1 MTPHTLNRIVC
12 RTRGYEGNQNP
23 AGLLSIVEKA
33 VAAPVRVIKEITKPG
48 DIKRTLKANIDP
60 WGPLCIHE
68 YLWDVK
74 RTIVSPV
81 RLSRAERTWQ
91 YYDEMLKNRVAVPEP
106 VLFLELKKIIFSVR
120 TYIATRWIEGAT
132 SLHHLA
138 LKHDLSGGIDFQT
151 ILCKGVDSVVRLHE
165 AGFIHRDLKWSNL
178 HYAQSP
184 HPDIHSDMVLT
195 DFDALKKSSSLRAQ
209 GTDFARFLIA
219 PKKYP
224 MNKVTVE
231 LLIQRYLA
239 ARDAS
244 RSTLEKAIRNYLAH
258 VNGP

>member
-1 MTPHTLNRIVC
+1 
-12 RTRGYEGNQNP
+12 
-23 AGLLSIVEKA
+23 
-33 VAAPVRVIKEITKPG
+33 
-48 DIKRTLKANIDP
+48 
-60 WGPLCIHE
+60 
-68 YLWDVK
+68 
-74 RTIVSPV
+74 
-81 RLSRAERTWQ
+81 
-91 YYDEMLKNRVAVPEP
+91 
-106 VLFLELKKIIFSVR
+106 
-120 TYIATRWIEGAT
+120 
-132 SLHHLA
+132 
-138 LKHDLSGGIDFQT
+138 
-151 ILCKGVDSVVRLHE
+151 
-165 AGFIHRDLKWSNL
+165 
-178 HYAQSP
+178 
-184 HPDIHSDMVLT
+184 MVLT